1 MKACVFTGPTLSAE
15 DARGAFDAI
24 YLPPVKQ
31 GDVYR
36 AVVDHRP
43 RAIGIVDG
51 YFQQVPSVWHKEILW
66 AMAQGIH
73 VFGSASMGALRG
85 AELAAFGMRGVGRIF
100 EAFRDGVLQPYVA
113 EAFEDDD
120 EVAVVHGLPETGF
133 MALSESMVNIR
144 CTLARAADAGVI
156 PPSARDAFVRI
167 AKRLFYPDRSY
178 ARLLSDATDHALPR
192 RDIDALHRWLPGG
205 QVNQKRDDALAM
217 LAEMRHLLATDPAPA
232 RVAYAFERSEMWDRA
247 LAGFL
252 SVHAGSAASPNA
264 LSRADLLDELR
275 LDGLAY
281 VQARRAGLLRMAAL
295 REFER
300 RRLTLDAT
308 DRRSAVDALRQRF
321 AMLRRGE
328 IDRWLVANDL
338 DNPEFDHLIED
349 EARLRRLEALA
360 GVSTEGYLVDQVR
373 IDGTYARYASRARAK
388 QEALAGNTA
397 DESDP
402 DEWTRFR
409 LAAWPFRQVL
419 GRDIPEDVA
428 THAASVGFADLDSFY
443 RALWREYL
451 YLTRS
456 GQQPSGDRPH
466 ARAPR
471 HTTAEA

>member
-1 MKACVFTGPTLSAE
+1 MKACVFTGPTLSPE
-15 DARGAFDAI
+15 DARDVLDAV

-36 AVVDHRP
+36 TMIEHRP

-51 YFQQVPSVWHKEILW
+51 CFQQVPSVWHKEILW

-73 VFGSASMGALRG
+73 VFGSGSMGALRG

-100 EAFRDGVLQPYVA
+100 EAFRDGVLQPYTA

-144 CTLARAADAGVI
+144 CTLARAAEAGVVS
-156 PPSARDAFVRI
+156 PSTRDTFVRI

-178 ARLLSDATDHALPR
+178 ARLLSDAADHPISG
-192 RDIDALHRWLPGG
+192 RDIDALRGWLPNG

-217 LAEMRHLLATDPAPA
+217 LGEMQHLLATDPAPA
-232 RVAYAFERSEMWDRA
+232 RVAYAFERSEMWERA

-252 SVHAGSAASPNA
+252 PVHVGSTAGPNA

-281 VQARRAGLLRMAAL
+281 VHARRAGLLRMAAL

-300 RRLTLDAT
+300 SRLALDAN
-308 DRRSAVDALRQRF
+308 DRRNAADALRHRF
-321 AMLRRGE
+321 AMLRRDE
-328 IDRWLVANDL
+328 VDRWLAANDL
-338 DNPEFDHLIED
+338 DNGDFDHLIED
-349 EARLRRLEALA
+349 EACLGRLDALA
-360 GVSTEGYLVDQVR
+360 GASTDTYIVDQLR

-388 QEALAGNTA
+388 QEALADGTA
-397 DESDP
+397 DDTDP

-409 LAAWPFRQVL
+409 LEI
-419 GRDIPEDVA
+419 GRAHV
-428 THAASVGFADLDSFY
+428 
-443 RALWREYL
+443 
-451 YLTRS
+451 
-456 GQQPSGDRPH
+456 
-466 ARAPR
+466 
-471 HTTAEA
+471 